1 MQFQQRQVHCLG
13 RPQSAP
19 PQLMRIR
26 IKATGKVTTATSYGF
41 GWLVASGKIYTK
53 HTAEYVGRA

>member
-1 MQFQQRQVHCLG
+1 MNLRAMNLG
-13 RPQSAP
+13 KPTQ

-53 HTAEYVGRA
+53 HTAEFVGRA

>member
-1 MQFQQRQVHCLG
+1 MTLSRNSHNLG
-13 RPQSAP
+13 KPTA

-41 GWLVASGKIYTK
+41 GWLVASGKVYTK
-53 HTAEYVGRA
+53 HTAEFIGRA

>member
-1 MQFQQRQVHCLG
+1 MFYHQW
-13 RPQSAP
+13 QSHDLKKP
-19 PQLMRIR
+19 ETPQLMKIK

-53 HTAEYVGRA
+53 HTAEFLGRVE